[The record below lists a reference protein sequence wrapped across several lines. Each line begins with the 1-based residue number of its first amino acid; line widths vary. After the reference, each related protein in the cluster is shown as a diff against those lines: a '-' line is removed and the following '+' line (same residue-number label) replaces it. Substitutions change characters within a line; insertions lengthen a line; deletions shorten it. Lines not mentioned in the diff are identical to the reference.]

1 VKARVLFGLH
11 TYTSSRVYVGV
22 ATDLRLSR
30 YPDYREADAGSD
42 LSYRVLTVLTRGAER
57 VRVVVEQFLGAQ

>member
-1 VKARVLFGLH
+1 
-11 TYTSSRVYVGV
+11 VGV
-22 ATDLRLSR
+22 ATDLRLYRYLSR

-57 VRVVVEQFLGAQ
+57 VRVVVEQFLGAK

>member
-1 VKARVLFGLH
+1 M
-11 TYTSSRVYVGV
+11 GV

-42 LSYRVLTVLTRGAER
+42 LSYRVLTVLTRGGAER